1 MPKKKRREPA
11 PEVDGPGAPESEP
24 RAAASP
30 PAEQTPAS
38 QVTPEA
44 KLAPAV
50 RRQELLRIYGLLL
63 LSAVLM
69 FLGFAG
75 FGIWP
80 LGFIAMLPALF
91 VVDPLE
97 TRGGFDRP
105 GFDKAGGRT
114 FFWRALFFG
123 TVAYTGGFYWIEYT
137 LRLFSGFHVTLS
149 TLFSSIFWAFQG
161 LQFVLM
167 LWVFR
172 HARKNGWPAAFALP
186 VGYLAAEQVFPML
199 FEHYYGS
206 ALLSVPA
213 LVQVA
218 ELGGPELAT
227 LVTMLPAG
235 ALYDLLSA
243 WSKKERIP
251 RVGPAVAVGYLL
263 FVVGFG
269 VWRIGVIEARMEAAP
284 SMVIGVVQPNL
295 GLFDRFEDPRESLA
309 AEVEVSRE
317 LEREA
322 SPDLIVWPESSV
334 QFWMDDVHNVRRRF
348 MPGLSTPVL
357 FGGIRHGEM
366 GPGDRRRQHN
376 TAFLTDAAGEI
387 IGTYDKTYL
396 LAFGEYLPFGETFPV
411 LYDISEN
418 SGQFSPG
425 DHVEPLELPLAMD
438 AERGERPEV
447 VRIGTL
453 ICYEDIVSGFV
464 RYAVNEGDPHVLIN
478 MTVDSWF
485 GPTQE
490 PHVHLGLAAFRAIEH
505 RRYLIRATN
514 SGISAAIDP
523 VGRLHDATPLFE
535 RASFAHEVR
544 LLSGH
549 TTLFEQLGH
558 WPGYLALGL
567 AALALVRRKDQL
579 FARKK
584 PSAKSAAPDQPSA

>member
-1 MPKKKRREPA
+1 MPKKKRRGSA
-11 PEVDGPGAPESEP
+11 PEVSESVAPSESE
-24 RAAASP
+24 ASP
-30 PAEQTPAS
+30 EVSGNHLAVAGPD
-38 QVTPEA
+38 
-44 KLAPAV
+44 APAV
-50 RRQELLRIYGLLL
+50 KVPEGSLLSRHWARRDVLLKIYGLLL

-80 LGFIAMLPALF
+80 LGFVAMLPALF
-91 VVDPLE
+91 VFDPLE

-105 GFDKAGGRT
+105 AFDRAGGRA

-123 TVAYTGGFYWIEYT
+123 TVAYAGGFYWIEYT
-137 LRLFSGFHVTLS
+137 LRLFSGFHYTLS
-149 TLFSSIFWAFQG
+149 TLFSTIFWSFQG

-172 HARKNGWPAAFALP
+172 RARKNGWPAAFALP
-186 VGYLAAEQVFPML
+186 VGYLAAEQAFPML

-235 ALYDLLSA
+235 ALYDVLSA
-243 WSKKERIP
+243 WSKKERIS
-251 RVGPAVAVGYLL
+251 RTGPAVAVGYLV
-263 FVVGFG
+263 FVVVFG
-269 VWRIGVIEARMEAAP
+269 VWRIGVIEDRMEAAP
-284 SMVIGVVQPNL
+284 TMVIGVVQPNL

-317 LEREA
+317 IERLS

-334 QFWMDDVHNVRRRF
+334 QFWMDDVRNVRRRF

-366 GPGDRRRQHN
+366 GPGGRRRQHN
-376 TAFLTDAAGEI
+376 TAFLTDGAGEI

-396 LAFGEYLPFGETFPV
+396 LAFGEYLPFGDTFPV

-425 DHVEPLELPLAMD
+425 DHVEPLELPLASD

-523 VGRLHDATPLFE
+523 IGRLHDETPLFE

-567 AALALVRRKDQL
+567 AALALVRRRDAL
-579 FARKK
+579 FTKK
-584 PSAKSAAPDQPSA
+584 PS